1 MNNYTLWCFGYRSAA
16 WDQIPKGMRA
26 CCSPDGREN
35 SINCPNCPVCVTYIP
50 VYMTK
55 PRSAKRTISDG
66 QTTQRT
72 PHSLNMCAIL
82 LINYRYAEK
91 PLEVRGKVEL
101 HTSASLV
108 LCIQTAFQPIDPEWG
123 SSAHFSNAHSLA
135 QEQGPSPPPPFTCR
149 TGMFTRWVLPGAV
162 CIRLYKATG
171 EGLLDARKQ
180 VQWKPAIQEHE
191 RTFPSPCLRSH
202 I

>member
-1 MNNYTLWCFGYRSAA
+1 MLWVSFGSLRS
-16 WDQIPKGMRA
+16 DSKGD
-26 CCSPDGREN
+26 SRED
-35 SINCPNCPVCVTYIP
+35 SINCPNGPVCVTYIP

-55 PRSAKRTISDG
+55 PRSAKRTISNG

-72 PHSLNMCAIL
+72 PHSLNMRTIL
-82 LINYRYAEK
+82 LINYRDAEK

-123 SSAHFSNAHSLA
+123 SSAHLSNAHSLA

-162 CIRLYKATG
+162 YIRLHKATG

-180 VQWKPAIQEHE
+180 V
-191 RTFPSPCLRSH
+191 
-202 I
+202 